1 MIIRFATITD
11 APAIQKLNADA
22 LGYSFDL
29 EKTTAALKRI
39 LGLSGHII
47 LVATDNHD
55 QVQGYVHVETYDTTY
70 FEPLYNVLA
79 LAVLPAW
86 QHHGIG
92 QQLMAAIEDQA
103 RQQHIHAIRLSSGS
117 QREAAH
123 AFYEHLGYVCI
134 NTQKR
139 FNKEM

>member
-1 MIIRFATITD
+1 MIRSAIISDAT
-11 APAIQKLNADA
+11 AIQKLNADA

-39 LGLSGHII
+39 LGAPGHTM
-47 LVATDNHD
+47 LVATDKHD

-92 QQLMAAIEDQA
+92 QQLMTAIEVQA
-103 RQQHIHAIRLSSGS
+103 RQQHIHAIRLSSAS

-123 AFYEHLGYVCI
+123 AFYEHLGYVCTK
-134 NTQKR
+134 TQKR
-139 FNKEM
+139 FIKKM